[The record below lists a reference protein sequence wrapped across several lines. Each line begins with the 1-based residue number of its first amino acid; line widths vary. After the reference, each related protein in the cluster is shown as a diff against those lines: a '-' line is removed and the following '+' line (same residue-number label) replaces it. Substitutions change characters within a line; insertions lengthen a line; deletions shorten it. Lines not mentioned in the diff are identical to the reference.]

1 MTKYIAVIDYNAAL
15 KKGFGHIQLE
25 AKTLLDAMNEAEK
38 LLTDDVYLVDIA
50 EKSGKTEKVDGGK
63 ETLFTDI
70 LRNRGNGWH
79 RCDAAHGEYPAIWKM
94 FQAKWGECF
103 EIAGHLI

>member
-1 MTKYIAVIDYNAAL
+1 MTKYIAIIDYKANV
-15 KKGFGHIQLE
+15 KNGFDHITLE
-25 AKTLLDAMNEAEK
+25 SKNLMDAMNEAEK

-63 ETLFTDI
+63 ETPFTDI

-94 FQAKWGECF
+94 IRAKWGEYF
-103 EIAGHLI
+103 EIAGHLS